1 MIGLTEELH
10 DKLSAVRCVT
20 PRSFFHFPTIPR
32 SQWFDG
38 VPLTR
43 SWKKKSGRMQ
53 NRRAGEG
60 GHRGK
65 KLALPRPKRSRGRF
79 EFVRVQ
85 RARVDAA
92 RWLVR
97 SFVRSFVVVSL
108 TTT

>member
-1 MIGLTEELH
+1 MRYTSVFFPFPH
-10 DKLSAVRCVT
+10 DPSIPMVRWRSTDSKLE
-20 PRSFFHFPTIPR
+20 
-32 SQWFDG
+32 
-38 VPLTR
+38 
-43 SWKKKSGRMQ
+43 KKVGADAKH
-53 NRRAGEG
+53 GEG
-60 GHRGK
+60 RGRAQGEEPR
-65 KLALPRPKRSRGRF
+65 ALPRPKRVESEVEV